1 MKYLMLIAVDPSSRP
16 ADRAAGEKLMAE
28 YQTFSQRIAG
38 SGELV
43 AADRLADAGTATSVR
58 VRDGKTVLTDGP
70 FAETTEQLGGFY
82 IIDVPDLD
90 RAVELAAQIPNARDG
105 VVEVRPISAELGG
118 QATPARPGTG
128 RGPGR

>member
-28 YQTFSQRIAG
+28 YETFNQQIAG

-43 AADRLADAGTATSVR
+43 AADRLEVAGTATSVR

-90 RAVELAAQIPNARDG
+90 RALELAAQIPNARDG
-105 VVEVRPISAELGG
+105 VVEVRPIA
-118 QATPARPGTG
+118 AR
-128 RGPGR
+128 

>member
-16 ADRAAGEKLMAE
+16 ADRAAGEQLMAGYE
-28 YQTFSQRIAG
+28 TFNQQIAG

-43 AADRLADAGTATSVR
+43 GGDRLEVAGTATSVR

-90 RAVELAAQIPNARDG
+90 RALELAAQIPNARDG
-105 VVEVRPISAELGG
+105 VVEVRPIV
-118 QATPARPGTG
+118 AR
-128 RGPGR
+128 

>member
-16 ADRAAGEKLMAE
+16 ADRAAGEKLMAD

-105 VVEVRPISAELGG
+105 VVEVRPISGS
-118 QATPARPGTG
+118 
-128 RGPGR
+128 

>member
-1 MKYLMLIAVDPSSRP
+1 MKYLMLIAVDGSSRP

-28 YQTFSQRIAG
+28 YQTFTEGITG

-43 AADRLADAGTATSVR
+43 AADRLAGAEAATCVR

-82 IIDVPDLD
+82 IVEVPDLD
-90 RAVELAAQIPNARDG
+90 RALQLAAQIPNARDG
-105 VVEVRPISAELGG
+105 VVEVRPIAAG
-118 QATPARPGTG
+118 
-128 RGPGR
+128 